1 MPWLVQPLATFSPP
15 RVGSMIMIPAAGA
28 ALMAKCNGRRGVARS
43 LALLSGLVPLLGLVV
58 ALLGLSLPLDEW
70 GVASLGFLSQTQV
83 LRDVRC
89 VPGASSMAGCTAS
102 LAPMA

>member
-1 MPWLVQPLATFSPP
+1 MTGVPRESRLACGLALASILLSLTAVLGWLFRVPWLVQPLATFSPP

-28 ALMAKCNGRRGVARS
+28 ALMAKCSGRRGVARS

-70 GVASLGFLSQTQV
+70 GAH
-83 LRDVRC
+83 R
-89 VPGASSMAGCTAS
+89 
-102 LAPMA
+102 